1 MHWTRA
7 DGSGDTQVLLEGK
20 NRIVPH
26 GLSPDGK
33 CWPITTSRPPATAT
47 YGPCLLIPAIQGR
60 QSPVSPRRSCKHRR
74 ARRGPV
80 FSPDGRNVAYFSNE
94 SGTYE
99 IYVRPAPGPD
109 GKPGPGK
116 WQVSTAGGG
125 VYPAWSSNGREL
137 FFVALHDNRLMVT
150 DYTATGDSFS
160 STKVR
165 VWSDRQVRNVGSY
178 LSYALAPD
186 GKRVAVFPLP
196 EATAEDKGAAH
207 GTRGDVT
214 AEA

>member
-1 MHWTRA
+1 MLAYHDITPAGDSDLWTLPL
-7 DGSGDTQVLLEGK
+7 DTSDPGPPKPGK
-20 NRIVPH
+20 
-26 GLSPDGK
+26 
-33 CWPITTSRPPATAT
+33 PAPFLQT
-47 YGPCLLIPAIQGR
+47 PA
-60 QSPVSPRRSCKHRR
+60 SE
-74 ARRGPV
+74 AGPV
-80 FSPDGRNVAYFSNE
+80 FSPDGRYVAYFSNE

-137 FFVALHDNRLMVT
+137 FFVALNDNRLMVT

-207 GTRGDVT
+207 GTRGEVT
-214 AEA
+214 AEP

>member
-1 MHWTRA
+1 M
-7 DGSGDTQVLLEGK
+7 
-20 NRIVPH
+20 
-26 GLSPDGK
+26 
-33 CWPITTSRPPATAT
+33 
-47 YGPCLLIPAIQGR
+47 
-60 QSPVSPRRSCKHRR
+60 
-74 ARRGPV
+74 
-80 FSPDGRNVAYFSNE
+80 
-94 SGTYE
+94 
-99 IYVRPAPGPD
+99 RPAPGPD

-137 FFVALHDNRLMVT
+137 FFVALNDNRLMVT

-207 GTRGDVT
+207 GTRGEVT